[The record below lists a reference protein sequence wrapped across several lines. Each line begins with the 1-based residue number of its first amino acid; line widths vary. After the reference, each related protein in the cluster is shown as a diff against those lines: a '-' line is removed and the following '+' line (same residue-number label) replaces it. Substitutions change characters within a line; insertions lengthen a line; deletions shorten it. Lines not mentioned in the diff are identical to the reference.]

1 MKYLIYFVLIALGI
15 FQSCKPKANCG
26 DLEFNTPEAYL
37 SFIQFQQNKIDSAML
52 LLSESFETGSDKN
65 IRNRYRYLVSTCDS
79 VLLQTYKL
87 SGYDSDENLKD
98 AAINLFSFY
107 NGIFHHEYLELLEI
121 LQHDEL
127 PGSNEK
133 IRASL
138 ILNSVKVKEDSLKK
152 LFHTSILQFVDRNK

>member
-1 MKYLIYFVLIALGI
+1 
-15 FQSCKPKANCG
+15 
-26 DLEFNTPEAYL
+26 
-37 SFIQFQQNKIDSAML
+37 ML
-52 LLSESFETGSDKN
+52 LLSKSFETGSDKN

-79 VLLQTYKL
+79 VLLETNKL

-121 LQHDEL
+121 LQNDEL

-133 IRASL
+133 TRATL
-138 ILNSVKVKEDSLKK
+138 ILNSVKAREDSLKK
-152 LFHTSILQFVDRNK
+152 VFHISISQFVDRNK